1 MAEMAASP
9 TSNMK
14 NNDSGILPQAGSL
27 VSQLREMKEQPAF
40 RRALPTILA
49 AAVTVIGLFAY
60 FVMQQPSRTT
70 LFASLPESEKSRV
83 LDALKN
89 SGVDV
94 ALDPTTG
101 DVMVPTDDYHSSRIM
116 LAAQGLPTVVPA
128 GYDNLDSIQMGS
140 SRSVEAMRLKQTQ
153 EMELARS
160 IAEIDNVLSA
170 RVHLAIPEKEVFI
183 RQESQPTASVF
194 VQLAKGRVL
203 GRTQVEAIIHLVS
216 SSVPKMAKED
226 VSVIDHN
233 GSLLSNSSHTKTGI
247 MNNSELEHRVRME
260 DIYRSRIISL
270 LTPIVGPGNINAQVN
285 LDIDFTRSEITEEIV
300 DPEGNALRSEQ
311 NTNDLTRERP
321 AKGIPGA
328 VANTPP
334 QEPQLTLEQTEAGV
348 SNDTLRSSSS
358 SEVKNYEVSRTVSST
373 MKPSHRIQK
382 INAAVL
388 IRDEVIIDPETGA
401 KTTLPM
407 SEEMQ
412 LKIEKLVGDT
422 IGIDV
427 NRGDSLTVSS
437 STFIDTLEGVRTN
450 WYETGW
456 FRSTVNQ
463 FGMIVILGIIVLG
476 IIRPLLSRILVPAS
490 AVTGVGMSDED
501 EIDLDTVEVGAGESL
516 EDIKAKLKPKKQA
529 ISAEMLD
536 TANTYDDKVAVIRM
550 IVADESDRVANVFKS
565 MLNKDMTS

>member
-9 TSNMK
+9 TSNMQ

-27 VSQLREMKEQPAF
+27 VSQLREMREQPAF

-194 VQLAKGRVL
+194 IQLAKGRVL

-285 LDIDFTRSEITEEIV
+285 LDIDFTRSEVTEEIV

-311 NTNDLTRERP
+311 NTNDLTREKP

-334 QEPQLTLEQTEAGV
+334 QEPQLTLEQTEVGV

-437 STFIDTLEGVRTN
+437 STFIDTLEGVQTN

-463 FGMIVILGIIVLG
+463 FGMIIILCIIVLG

-501 EIDLDTVEVGAGESL
+501 DIDLDTVEVGAGESL

-565 MLNKDMTS
+565 MLNKDMAS

>member
-1 MAEMAASP
+1 MAELAV
-9 TSNMK
+9 
-14 NNDSGILPQAGSL
+14 NNTNSTTGSGLMPGAGSL
-27 VSQLREMKEQPAF
+27 MAQAKELWNSPAF
-40 RRALPTILA
+40 RRSLPTIV
-49 AAVTVIGLFAY
+49 AVVVTLMGLLAY

-70 LFASLPESEKSRV
+70 LYGSLPESEKSRV
-83 LDALKN
+83 LEALQN
-89 SGVDV
+89 AGVDV

-101 DVMVPTDDYHSSRIM
+101 DVMVPSSDYHSSRM
-116 LAAQGLPTVVPA
+116 TLAAQGLPTVVPT
-128 GYDNLDSIQMGS
+128 GYENLDAIQMGS

-153 EMELARS
+153 ELELARS

-194 VQLAKGRVL
+194 IQLAQGRIL

-216 SSVPKMAKED
+216 SSVPKLAKED

-233 GSLLSNSSHTKTGI
+233 GSLLSNSSSSANGLV
-247 MNNSELEHRVRME
+247 NNAELEHRVRME
-260 DIYRSRIISL
+260 DLYRSRVISL
-270 LTPIVGPGNINAQVN
+270 LTPIVGPGNVSAQVN
-285 LDIDFTRSEITEEIV
+285 LDIDFTRSEVTEEIV

-311 NTNDLTRERP
+311 NTNDLTRETP

-334 QEPQLTLEQTEAGV
+334 QTPDIGTTSLQSQALD
-348 SNDTLRSSSS
+348 NIRSSSS
-358 SEVKNYEVSRTVSST
+358 SEVKNYEVSRTVSNT

-388 IRDEVIIDPETGA
+388 VREMRVTDPETGA
-401 KTTLPM
+401 ETNVPM
-407 SEEMQ
+407 SDEMRD
-412 LKIEKLVGDT
+412 KLESLVTDA
-422 IGIDV
+422 IGIDI

-437 STFIDTLEGVRTN
+437 SAFMNVLEGVEAP
-450 WYETGW
+450 WYEEDW
-456 FRSTVNQ
+456 VRSSINQ
-463 FGMIVILGIIVLG
+463 AAIVLILAIVILG
-476 IIRPLLSRILVPAS
+476 IIRPLLNRILVPAS
-490 AVTGVGMSDED
+490 VSSTLMSTGDE
-501 EIDLDTVEVGAGESL
+501 EVDLDQIEVGEGESL

-550 IVADESDRVANVFKS
+550 IVADEAGRVSNVFKAMMQS
-565 MLNKDMTS
+565 DIENRS